1 MYVCYDQTINKKKR
15 EEIRCVK
22 LMLRVILVFIMTLI
36 EKQHQVH
43 TY

>member
-1 MYVCYDQTINKKKR
+1 MYVMTKRLIKKKR

-36 EKQHQVH
+36 EKQQQVH